1 MESNFKRP
9 AALEQFIALAEQAFA
24 GMPIAA
30 YITDAEGVVVFCNDA
45 AVKFAGRAP
54 NIGQDKW
61 CICWRAYDM
70 HGAPILPE
78 HGPMAE
84 TLRTGKN
91 VRGAIAVAERPDGT
105 RLAFMPFPT
114 TLRNQDGTLIGG
126 FSVFYPLNEKVEA
139 ALLGGPD
146 WSGGPVLD

>member
-1 MESNFKRP
+1 MEAIKRP
-9 AALEQFIALAEQAFA
+9 GALEQFVAMAEQAFS
-24 GMPIAA
+24 GLPIAA
-30 YITDAEGVVVFCNDA
+30 YITDHEGLIVYCNDA
-45 AVKFAGRAP
+45 ALKFAGRAP

-78 HGPMAE
+78 NGPMAE

-91 VRGAIAVAERPDGT
+91 IRGAVAIAERPDGT
-105 RLAFMPFPT
+105 RQAFMPFPAV
-114 TLRNQDGTLIGG
+114 LKDGAGNIIGG
-126 FSVFYPLNEKVEA
+126 FNTFYPLNERLEA

-146 WSGGPVLD
+146 WSGPTLD